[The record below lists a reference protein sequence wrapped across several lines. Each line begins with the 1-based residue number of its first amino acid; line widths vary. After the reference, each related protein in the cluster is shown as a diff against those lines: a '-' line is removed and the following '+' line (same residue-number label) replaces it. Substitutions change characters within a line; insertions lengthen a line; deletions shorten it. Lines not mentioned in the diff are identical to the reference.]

1 MGSEED
7 AANRVGGRNH
17 SAMFD
22 TAKNTTIRD
31 LWRRQCA
38 TFPDRPFLVFVNTDT
53 QECVT
58 YSYQDFDHLTEQFA
72 ALLAERGLRKG
83 DRLCVYLDN
92 CVEFLVAL
100 LAAPKIGVV
109 IVPVNAASTV
119 KEYLY
124 IVNKTRPRLVLTR
137 QDCYRQAGLPDFS
150 PPAILVDDPGEGS
163 FLREL
168 QKSNKTVPTSEIEP
182 LDLWEIMFTSGTTSS
197 PKGVM
202 LTNANAVFSGL
213 YVNWELSMTCRDRY
227 LTSMVVSHV
236 NFQLSALAPVITA
249 GATLVLQSR
258 YSAKRFWEEA
268 RIRHATLA
276 QGMAMIVR
284 TMLRQP
290 KKLEEQNHCV
300 REMHYFLPISIG
312 EKQEFCARFGVSLF
326 NNYGLTESLVG
337 VITDSPHAERRWP
350 SIGKVGPTYQV
361 RLVDSQGE
369 DNPGKEGGSIEI
381 HGTPGINLMAG
392 YWEDPQATRRVL
404 SEDGW
409 LRTDDY
415 ALQDRDGWYY
425 FLGRDSDLIKRG
437 GENVSAAEVENVLMQ
452 CPGVQQAAVIGV
464 PDSIRDQAIKAFVV
478 LESGVKYS
486 QAEIISFA
494 QENLSYYKVPSS
506 VEFRRELPQG
516 KYGKVAKNKLA

>member
-1 MGSEED
+1 M
-7 AANRVGGRNH
+7 
-17 SAMFD
+17 
-22 TAKNTTIRD
+22 
-31 LWRRQCA
+31 
-38 TFPDRPFLVFVNTDT
+38 
-53 QECVT
+53 
-58 YSYQDFDHLTEQFA
+58 
-72 ALLAERGLRKG
+72 
-83 DRLCVYLDN
+83 
-92 CVEFLVAL
+92 
-100 LAAPKIGVV
+100 
-109 IVPVNAASTV
+109 
-119 KEYLY
+119 
-124 IVNKTRPRLVLTR
+124 
-137 QDCYRQAGLPDFS
+137 
-150 PPAILVDDPGEGS
+150 
-163 FLREL
+163 
-168 QKSNKTVPTSEIEP
+168 PTSEIEP

-300 REMHYFLPISIG
+300 REMHYFLPLSIG

-337 VITDSPHAERRWP
+337 VITDSPNAERRWP
-350 SIGKVGPTYQV
+350 SIGEVGPTYQV

-369 DNPGKEGGSIEI
+369 ENPGKEGGRIEI

-452 CPGVQQAAVIGV
+452 FPGVQQVAVIGV

-486 QAEIISFA
+486 QEEIVSFA
-494 QENLSYYKVPSS
+494 QENLSYYKVPSF

-516 KYGKVAKNKLA
+516 NYGKVAKNKLA